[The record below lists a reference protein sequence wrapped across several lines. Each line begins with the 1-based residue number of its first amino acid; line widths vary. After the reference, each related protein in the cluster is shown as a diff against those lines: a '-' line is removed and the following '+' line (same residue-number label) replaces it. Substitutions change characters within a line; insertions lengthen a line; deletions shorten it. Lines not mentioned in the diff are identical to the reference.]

1 MYPIMNSDI
10 TTLDPIA
17 PPTHT
22 KTILAQDGFH
32 CSLIS
37 LEPGAETPL
46 RVTTDVDEH
55 LLFVVDGEATVR
67 FTDVNTVLEKDQA
80 LHIAAGREHVIAANF
95 AGPTKLLRVDIP
107 PRQVVT
113 PPIVSFER

>member
-1 MYPIMNSDI
+1 MNSSI
-10 TTLDPIA
+10 TTLDPVTRPA
-17 PPTHT
+17 HLQ
-22 KTILAQDGFH
+22 TILAEHGIT

-46 RVTTDVDEH
+46 RATTDVDEH
-55 LLFVVDGEATVR
+55 LLFVVEGEATVR
-67 FTDVNTVLEKDQA
+67 VTEVNTILEKDQA

-95 AGPTKLLRVDIP
+95 TGPVKLLRVDIP
-107 PRQVVT
+107 PRQIVS